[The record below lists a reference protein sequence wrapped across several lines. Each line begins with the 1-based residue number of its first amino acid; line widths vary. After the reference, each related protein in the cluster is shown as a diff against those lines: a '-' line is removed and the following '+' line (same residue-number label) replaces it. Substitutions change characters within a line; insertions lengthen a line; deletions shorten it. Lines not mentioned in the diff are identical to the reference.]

1 MLEISSYLPRIEAFD
16 KLWLYSE
23 IFGNLRKISLSVCLY
38 NKQNNAWLLEDMEYL
53 FSCSTLYLTS
63 ETLSCP
69 REETF
74 HIYACPCIILYILF
88 SENPLLS
95 LWYYS
100 LRNKINSLASKCMS
114 RSVGVSVDYMV
125 LGRRHVSYT
134 ITHECRAFPCGN

>member
-63 ETLSCP
+63 ETLSRTRVSMYYP
-69 REETF
+69 
-74 HIYACPCIILYILF
+74 LYIIFRKSLALLVVLF
-88 SENPLLS
+88 SSEQNQFTRL
-95 LWYYS
+95 
-100 LRNKINSLASKCMS
+100 
-114 RSVGVSVDYMV
+114 
-125 LGRRHVSYT
+125 
-134 ITHECRAFPCGN
+134 